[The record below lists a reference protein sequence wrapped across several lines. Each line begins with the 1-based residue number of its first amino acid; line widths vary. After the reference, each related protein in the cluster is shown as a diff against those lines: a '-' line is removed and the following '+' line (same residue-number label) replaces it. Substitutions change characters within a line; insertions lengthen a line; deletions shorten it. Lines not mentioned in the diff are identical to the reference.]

1 MTIRTWS
8 AFFIQES
15 GQQNKHSSL
24 KKLGDIILA
33 QFKYSLKLAVVT
45 SAILISALATIPSAF
60 AVGLGEITV
69 NSSLNEPLAAHI
81 QIINSSDLQDNQ
93 ILVSLA
99 SAEAFERAGVSR
111 DFFLSRLQFSVSRD
125 SSNQRII
132 NIVTQQPVVE
142 PYLDFLVQ
150 LQWPEGRVMRSYTML
165 LDLPIYREDQSSA
178 VQVAPPVTGNRAR
191 PSAPAAIARVDQV
204 ALSGD
209 QHQVIVGDTLW
220 NVAKR
225 LRPRGTTILQ
235 TMDSLYEQNATAFSD
250 GDANRLMEGSVL
262 RLPSRDEISEQ
273 AGDMVASQ
281 IGLVA
286 PLEQAAANDD
296 IEIIYSDEY
305 DSEQTLEQVADT
317 DARLQLVSASDQTAE
332 DDAIAGSVDLSE
344 SDSDSLGTLDS
355 SGSETAQQLS
365 SDLAIAN
372 DEVNKVQLEN
382 TELRERLVLLEAQVA
397 AMAALVDQAQK
408 QADIDRGAVET
419 PKSEDDLSASL
430 LAVPVYFWGAL
441 IALVLLL
448 AVLVMRRSSASRRDD
463 EALGDLSMGSY
474 EGYDKGAP
482 SNATAAATLHELDD
496 LELDP
501 DDDLFDESDT
511 EIFDSAEE
519 TVNEEVFDMM
529 VEAVA
534 EAEVYLSLGNT
545 QQAITVLEDARAQD
559 SADASC
565 RLKLMEIL
573 FREGRKDELRPLYN
587 EIVSTE
593 DSAAIE
599 MAAIIA
605 GPESGPVSTLEEGAS
620 DLGLDSLEPI
630 DSPELNDSLE
640 PIDSPVSDLPGL
652 DTQHPELKDLGF
664 SDSELRT
671 FELEDLDIDALDIQ
685 DFDIEVDESPL
696 DSTVLQFPGGNELNR
711 ELDEMFAD
719 FDAEASIAEPSATT
733 VEPSAT
739 NLEPSAT
746 NLEPSATTTEPSAA
760 ELAATVEPSATDGLS
775 ALDDIDSLDAA
786 EIKLDLA
793 KTYIEMGDPE
803 GAKEILEEL
812 LGEADEEGKAKAQTL
827 LDTL

>member
-1 MTIRTWS
+1 MTLRKWS
-8 AFFIQES
+8 ALLLQES
-15 GQQNKHSSL
+15 GQKNL
-24 KKLGDIILA
+24 KNLGDIIA
-33 QFKYSLKLAVVT
+33 GFKYSLKLAFVV
-45 SAILISALATIPSAF
+45 SAMLISALATIPSAF

-69 NSSLNEPLAAHI
+69 NSSLNEPFAARV
-81 QIINSSDLQDNQ
+81 QIINSGDIEDNQ

-99 SAEAFERAGVSR
+99 SAEAFERAGMSR
-111 DFFLSRLQFSVSRD
+111 DFFLSRLQFSTGRD

-150 LQWPEGRVMRSYTML
+150 LQWPEGRVMRAYTTL
-165 LDLPIYREDQSSA
+165 LDLPIYKDQLSPVVVTPPMASSRADQLDAEDTSSA
-178 VQVAPPVTGNRAR
+178 
-191 PSAPAAIARVDQV
+191 DQV

-235 TMDSLYEQNATAFSD
+235 TMDSLYEQNAKAFAG
-250 GDANRLMEGSVL
+250 GDANRLMEGAVL

-273 AGDMVASQ
+273 AGDRVASQ

-286 PLEQAAANDD
+286 LFEQAAVNDD

-305 DSEQTLEQVADT
+305 DSESAPQDKADT
-317 DARLQLVSASDQTAE
+317 DARLQLVSGSDQASENKVVADGE
-332 DDAIAGSVDLSE
+332 DQADSGSR
-344 SDSDSLGTLDS
+344 SDSAGLVDS
-355 SGSETAQQLS
+355 SAADVTQQLS
-365 SDLAIAN
+365 SDLAVAN

-408 QADIDRGAVET
+408 QADIDRRAFELT
-419 PKSEDDLSASL
+419 KSEGDLSASL

-441 IALVLLL
+441 IALILLL
-448 AVLVMRRSSASRRDD
+448 AVLLMRRSSASRRDD
-463 EALGDLSMGSY
+463 EALDDLSVSSY
-474 EGYDKGAP
+474 ESYDKGAP

-501 DDDLFDESDT
+501 DDDLFDESDA
-511 EIFDSAEE
+511 EIFDTAEE

-545 QQAITVLEDARAQD
+545 PQAIAVLEDARGQNP
-559 SADASC
+559 ADASS

-573 FREGRKDELRPLYN
+573 FREGRKEELGPLYE
-587 EIVSTE
+587 EILLTE

-605 GPESGPVSTLEEGAS
+605 GSQSGSVTSLEEGAS
-620 DLGLDSLEPI
+620 DLD
-630 DSPELNDSLE
+630 LNSGE
-640 PIDSPVSDLPGL
+640 SESESSGSQP
-652 DTQHPELKDLGF
+652 PELKDLGF
-664 SDSELRT
+664 SDVELQA
-671 FELEDLDIDALDIQ
+671 FELEDLDMDTLDIQ
-685 DFDIEVDESPL
+685 DFDIESKDSPQE
-696 DSTVLQFPGGNELNR
+696 STVLQFPDGGELTSDP
-711 ELDEMFAD
+711 DEMFAD
-719 FDAEASIAEPSATT
+719 FDEEPSADK
-733 VEPSAT
+733 EPSA
-739 NLEPSAT
+739 NKEPSAD
-746 NLEPSATTTEPSAA
+746 EDAPAA
-760 ELAATVEPSATDGLS
+760 EEFS
-775 ALDDIDSLDAA
+775 ALDDIDSLDAVD
-786 EIKLDLA
+786 IKLDLA

>member
-1 MTIRTWS
+1 MTLRKWS
-8 AFFIQES
+8 ALLLQES
-15 GQQNKHSSL
+15 GQKNL
-24 KKLGDIILA
+24 KNLGDIIA
-33 QFKYSLKLAVVT
+33 RFKYSLKLAFVV
-45 SAILISALATIPSAF
+45 SAMLISALATIPSAF

-69 NSSLNEPLAAHI
+69 NSSLNEPFAARV
-81 QIINSSDLQDNQ
+81 QIINSGDLEDNQ

-99 SAEAFERAGVSR
+99 SVEAFERAGMSR
-111 DFFLSRLQFSVSRD
+111 DFFLSRLQFSTGRD

-150 LQWPEGRVMRSYTML
+150 LQWPEGRVMRAYTTL
-165 LDLPIYREDQSSA
+165 LDLPIYKDQMSPVVVTPPMASSRADQPDSEDTSTA
-178 VQVAPPVTGNRAR
+178 
-191 PSAPAAIARVDQV
+191 DQG

-235 TMDSLYEQNATAFSD
+235 TMDSLYEQNATAFAG
-250 GDANRLMEGSVL
+250 GDANRLMEGAVL

-273 AGDMVASQ
+273 AGDRVASQ

-286 PLEQAAANDD
+286 LLEQAAVNDD

-305 DSEQTLEQVADT
+305 DSESSPQDKADT
-317 DARLQLVSASDQTAE
+317 DARLQLVSGSDQASENKVVADGE
-332 DDAIAGSVDLSE
+332 DQADSGSR
-344 SDSDSLGTLDS
+344 SDSAGLVDS
-355 SGSETAQQLS
+355 SAADVTQQLS
-365 SDLAIAN
+365 SDLAVAN

-408 QADIDRGAVET
+408 QADIDRRAFEQA
-419 PKSEDDLSASL
+419 KSESDLSASL

-441 IALVLLL
+441 IALILLL
-448 AVLVMRRSSASRRDD
+448 AVLLMRRSSASRRDD
-463 EALGDLSMGSY
+463 EALDDLSVGSY
-474 EGYDKGAP
+474 ESYDKGAP

-501 DDDLFDESDT
+501 DDDLFDESDA
-511 EIFDSAEE
+511 EIFDTAEE

-545 QQAITVLEDARAQD
+545 PQAIAVLEDARGQNP
-559 SADASC
+559 ADASS

-573 FREGRKDELRPLYN
+573 FREGRKEELGPLYE
-587 EIVSTE
+587 EILLTE

-605 GPESGPVSTLEEGAS
+605 GPQSGSVTSLEEGAS
-620 DLGLDSLEPI
+620 DPDLNSGESESESSGSQP
-630 DSPELNDSLE
+630 PELE
-640 PIDSPVSDLPGL
+640 
-652 DTQHPELKDLGF
+652 DLGF
-664 SDSELRT
+664 SDVELQA
-671 FELEDLDIDALDIQ
+671 FELEDLDMDTLDIQ
-685 DFDIEVDESPL
+685 DFDIEGKDSPQE
-696 DSTVLQFPGGNELNR
+696 STVLQFPDGGELTSDP
-711 ELDEMFAD
+711 DEMFAD
-719 FDAEASIAEPSATT
+719 FDEEPSADK
-733 VEPSAT
+733 EPSADQ
-739 NLEPSAT
+739 EPSA
-746 NLEPSATTTEPSAA
+746 NEEPSADQEPSAN
-760 ELAATVEPSATDGLS
+760 EEPSADKEPSADIEPSANKEPSASDEDAPAAEEFS
-775 ALDDIDSLDAA
+775 ALDDIDSLDAVD
-786 EIKLDLA
+786 IKLDLA

-827 LDTL
+827 LDSL

>member
-1 MTIRTWS
+1 MTLRKWS
-8 AFFIQES
+8 ALLIQES
-15 GQQNKHSSL
+15 GQKNL
-24 KKLGDIILA
+24 KNLGDIIA
-33 QFKYSLKLAVVT
+33 RFKYSLKLAFVV
-45 SAILISALATIPSAF
+45 SAMLISALATIPSAF

-69 NSSLNEPLAAHI
+69 NSSLNEPFAARV
-81 QIINSSDLQDNQ
+81 QIINSGDIEDNQ

-99 SAEAFERAGVSR
+99 SAEAFERAGMSR
-111 DFFLSRLQFSVSRD
+111 GFFLSRLQFSTGRD

-150 LQWPEGRVMRSYTML
+150 LQWPEGRVMRAYTTL
-165 LDLPIYREDQSSA
+165 LDLPIYKDQLSPVVVTPPMASSRADQLDAEDTSSA
-178 VQVAPPVTGNRAR
+178 
-191 PSAPAAIARVDQV
+191 DQV

-235 TMDSLYEQNATAFSD
+235 TMDSLYEQNAKAFAG
-250 GDANRLMEGSVL
+250 GDANRLMEGAVL

-273 AGDMVASQ
+273 AGDRVASQ

-286 PLEQAAANDD
+286 LLEQAAVNDD

-305 DSEQTLEQVADT
+305 DSESAPQDKADT
-317 DARLQLVSASDQTAE
+317 DARLQLVSGSDQASENKVVADGE
-332 DDAIAGSVDLSE
+332 DQADSGSR
-344 SDSDSLGTLDS
+344 SDSAGLVDS
-355 SGSETAQQLS
+355 SAADVTQQLS
-365 SDLAIAN
+365 SDLAVAN

-408 QADIDRGAVET
+408 QADIDRRAFEQA
-419 PKSEDDLSASL
+419 KSESDLSASL

-441 IALVLLL
+441 IALILLL
-448 AVLVMRRSSASRRDD
+448 AVLLMRRSSASRRDD
-463 EALGDLSMGSY
+463 EALDDLSVSSY
-474 EGYDKGAP
+474 ESYDKGAP

-501 DDDLFDESDT
+501 DDDLFDESDA
-511 EIFDSAEE
+511 EIFDTAED

-545 QQAITVLEDARAQD
+545 PQAIAVLEDARGQNP
-559 SADASC
+559 ADASS

-573 FREGRKDELRPLYN
+573 FREGRKEELGPLYE
-587 EIVSTE
+587 EILLTE

-605 GPESGPVSTLEEGAS
+605 GSQSGSVTSLEEGAS
-620 DLGLDSLEPI
+620 DLD
-630 DSPELNDSLE
+630 LNSGE
-640 PIDSPVSDLPGL
+640 SESESSGSQP
-652 DTQHPELKDLGF
+652 PELKDLGF
-664 SDSELRT
+664 SDVELQA
-671 FELEDLDIDALDIQ
+671 FELEDLDMDTLDIQ
-685 DFDIEVDESPL
+685 DFDIESKDSPQE
-696 DSTVLQFPGGNELNR
+696 STVLQFPDGGELTSDP
-711 ELDEMFAD
+711 DEMFAD
-719 FDAEASIAEPSATT
+719 FDEEPSADK
-733 VEPSAT
+733 EPSA
-739 NLEPSAT
+739 NKEPSAD
-746 NLEPSATTTEPSAA
+746 EDAPAA
-760 ELAATVEPSATDGLS
+760 EEFS
-775 ALDDIDSLDAA
+775 ALDDIDSLDAVD
-786 EIKLDLA
+786 IKLDLA

>member
-1 MTIRTWS
+1 MTLRKW
-8 AFFIQES
+8 AALLLQES
-15 GQQNKHSSL
+15 GQKNL
-24 KKLGDIILA
+24 KNLGDIIA
-33 QFKYSLKLAVVT
+33 RFKYSLKLAFVV
-45 SAILISALATIPSAF
+45 SAMLISALATIPSAF

-69 NSSLNEPLAAHI
+69 NSSLNEPFAARV
-81 QIINSSDLQDNQ
+81 QIINSGDIEDNQ

-99 SAEAFERAGVSR
+99 SAEAFERAGMSR
-111 DFFLSRLQFSVSRD
+111 DFFLSRLQFSTGRD

-150 LQWPEGRVMRSYTML
+150 LQWPEGRVMRAYTTL
-165 LDLPIYREDQSSA
+165 LDLPIYKDQLSPVVVTPPMASSRADQLDAEDTSSA
-178 VQVAPPVTGNRAR
+178 
-191 PSAPAAIARVDQV
+191 DQV

-235 TMDSLYEQNATAFSD
+235 TMDSLYEQNAKAFAG
-250 GDANRLMEGSVL
+250 GDANRLMEGAVL

-273 AGDMVASQ
+273 AGDRVASQ

-286 PLEQAAANDD
+286 LFEQAAVNDD

-305 DSEQTLEQVADT
+305 DSESAPQDKADT
-317 DARLQLVSASDQTAE
+317 DARLQLVSGSDQASENKVVADGE
-332 DDAIAGSVDLSE
+332 DQADSGSR
-344 SDSDSLGTLDS
+344 SDSAGLVDS
-355 SGSETAQQLS
+355 SAADVTQQLS
-365 SDLAIAN
+365 SDLAVAN

-408 QADIDRGAVET
+408 QADIDRRAFELT
-419 PKSEDDLSASL
+419 KSEGDLSASL

-441 IALVLLL
+441 IALILLL
-448 AVLVMRRSSASRRDD
+448 AVLLMRRSSASRRDD
-463 EALGDLSMGSY
+463 EALDDLSVSSY
-474 EGYDKGAP
+474 ESYDKGAP

-501 DDDLFDESDT
+501 DDDLFDESDA
-511 EIFDSAEE
+511 EIFDTAEE

-545 QQAITVLEDARAQD
+545 PQAIAVLEDARGQNP
-559 SADASC
+559 ADASS

-573 FREGRKDELRPLYN
+573 FREGRKEELGPLYE
-587 EIVSTE
+587 EILLTE

-605 GPESGPVSTLEEGAS
+605 GSQSGSVTSLEEGAS
-620 DLGLDSLEPI
+620 DLD
-630 DSPELNDSLE
+630 LNSGE
-640 PIDSPVSDLPGL
+640 SESESSGSQP
-652 DTQHPELKDLGF
+652 PELKDLGF
-664 SDSELRT
+664 SDVELQA
-671 FELEDLDIDALDIQ
+671 FELEDLDMDTLDIQ
-685 DFDIEVDESPL
+685 DFDIESKDSPQE
-696 DSTVLQFPGGNELNR
+696 STVLQFPDGGELTSDP
-711 ELDEMFAD
+711 DEMFAD
-719 FDAEASIAEPSATT
+719 FDEEPSADK
-733 VEPSAT
+733 EPSA
-739 NLEPSAT
+739 NKEPSAD
-746 NLEPSATTTEPSAA
+746 EDAPAA
-760 ELAATVEPSATDGLS
+760 EEFS
-775 ALDDIDSLDAA
+775 ALDDIDSLDAVD
-786 EIKLDLA
+786 IKLDLA

>member
-1 MTIRTWS
+1 MTLRKW
-8 AFFIQES
+8 AALLLQES
-15 GQQNKHSSL
+15 GQKNL
-24 KKLGDIILA
+24 KNLGDIIA
-33 QFKYSLKLAVVT
+33 RFKYSLKLAFVV
-45 SAILISALATIPSAF
+45 SAMLISALATIPSAF

-69 NSSLNEPLAAHI
+69 NSSLNEPFAARV
-81 QIINSSDLQDNQ
+81 QIINSGDIEDNQ

-99 SAEAFERAGVSR
+99 SAEAFERAGMSR
-111 DFFLSRLQFSVSRD
+111 DFFLSRLQFSTGRD

-150 LQWPEGRVMRSYTML
+150 LQWPEGRVMRAYTTL
-165 LDLPIYREDQSSA
+165 LDLPIYKDQLSPVVVTPPMASSRADQLDAEDTSSA
-178 VQVAPPVTGNRAR
+178 
-191 PSAPAAIARVDQV
+191 DQV

-235 TMDSLYEQNATAFSD
+235 TMDSLYEQNAKAFAG
-250 GDANRLMEGSVL
+250 GDANRLMEGAVL

-273 AGDMVASQ
+273 AGDRVASQ

-286 PLEQAAANDD
+286 LLEQAAVNDD

-305 DSEQTLEQVADT
+305 DSESAPQDKADT
-317 DARLQLVSASDQTAE
+317 DARLQLVSGSDQASENKVVADGE
-332 DDAIAGSVDLSE
+332 DQADSGSR
-344 SDSDSLGTLDS
+344 SDSAGLVDS
-355 SGSETAQQLS
+355 SAADVTQQLS
-365 SDLAIAN
+365 SDLAVAN

-408 QADIDRGAVET
+408 QADIDRRAFELT
-419 PKSEDDLSASL
+419 KSEGDLSASL

-441 IALVLLL
+441 IALILLL
-448 AVLVMRRSSASRRDD
+448 AVLLMRRSSASRRDD
-463 EALGDLSMGSY
+463 EALDDLSVSSY
-474 EGYDKGAP
+474 ESYDKGAP
-482 SNATAAATLHELDD
+482 SNATAAATLHELDN

-501 DDDLFDESDT
+501 DDDLFDESDA
-511 EIFDSAEE
+511 EIFDTAEE

-545 QQAITVLEDARAQD
+545 PQAIAVLEDARGQNP
-559 SADASC
+559 ADASS

-573 FREGRKDELRPLYN
+573 FREGRKEELGPLYE
-587 EIVSTE
+587 EILLTE

-605 GPESGPVSTLEEGAS
+605 GSQSGSVTSLEEGAS
-620 DLGLDSLEPI
+620 DLD
-630 DSPELNDSLE
+630 LNSGE
-640 PIDSPVSDLPGL
+640 SESESSGSQP
-652 DTQHPELKDLGF
+652 PELKDLGF
-664 SDSELRT
+664 SDVELQA
-671 FELEDLDIDALDIQ
+671 FELEDLDMDTLDIQ
-685 DFDIEVDESPL
+685 DFDIESKDSPQE
-696 DSTVLQFPGGNELNR
+696 STVLQFPDGGELTSDP
-711 ELDEMFAD
+711 DEMFAD
-719 FDAEASIAEPSATT
+719 FDEEPSADK
-733 VEPSAT
+733 EPSA
-739 NLEPSAT
+739 NKEPSAD
-746 NLEPSATTTEPSAA
+746 EDAPAA
-760 ELAATVEPSATDGLS
+760 EEFS
-775 ALDDIDSLDAA
+775 ALDDIDSLDAVD
-786 EIKLDLA
+786 IKLDLA

>member
-1 MTIRTWS
+1 MTLRKWS
-8 AFFIQES
+8 ALLLQES
-15 GQQNKHSSL
+15 GQKNL
-24 KKLGDIILA
+24 KNLGDIIA
-33 QFKYSLKLAVVT
+33 GFKYSLKLAFVV
-45 SAILISALATIPSAF
+45 SAMLISALATIPSAF

-69 NSSLNEPLAAHI
+69 NSSLNEPFAARV
-81 QIINSSDLQDNQ
+81 QIINSGDLQDNQ

-99 SAEAFERAGVSR
+99 SAEAFERAGMSR
-111 DFFLSRLQFSVSRD
+111 DFFLSRLQFSTGRD

-150 LQWPEGRVMRSYTML
+150 LQWPEGRVMRAYTTL
-165 LDLPIYREDQSSA
+165 LDLPIYKDQLSP
-178 VQVAPPVTGNRAR
+178 VVVAPPMASSRADQ
-191 PSAPAAIARVDQV
+191 PDAEDTSSADQV

-235 TMDSLYEQNATAFSD
+235 TMDSLYEQNAKAFAG
-250 GDANRLMEGSVL
+250 GDANRLMEGAVL
-262 RLPSRDEISEQ
+262 RLPSRDEISKQ
-273 AGDMVASQ
+273 AGDRVASQ

-286 PLEQAAANDD
+286 LLEQAAVNDD

-305 DSEQTLEQVADT
+305 DSESAPQDKADT
-317 DARLQLVSASDQTAE
+317 DARLQLVSGSDQASENKVVADGE
-332 DDAIAGSVDLSE
+332 DQADSGSR
-344 SDSDSLGTLDS
+344 SDSAGLVDS
-355 SGSETAQQLS
+355 SAADVTQQLS
-365 SDLAIAN
+365 SDLAVAN

-408 QADIDRGAVET
+408 QADIDRRAFELT
-419 PKSEDDLSASL
+419 KSEGDLSASL

-441 IALVLLL
+441 IALILLL
-448 AVLVMRRSSASRRDD
+448 AVLLMRRSSASRRDD
-463 EALGDLSMGSY
+463 EALDDLSAGSY
-474 EGYDKGAP
+474 ESYDKGAP

-501 DDDLFDESDT
+501 DDDLFDESDA
-511 EIFDSAEE
+511 EIFDTAEE

-545 QQAITVLEDARAQD
+545 PQAIAVLEDARGQN
-559 SADASC
+559 SADASS

-573 FREGRKDELRPLYN
+573 FREGRKEELGPLYE
-587 EIVSTE
+587 EILLTE

-605 GPESGPVSTLEEGAS
+605 GPQSGSVTSLEEGAS
-620 DLGLDSLEPI
+620 DLDLNSGESESESSGSQP
-630 DSPELNDSLE
+630 PELE
-640 PIDSPVSDLPGL
+640 
-652 DTQHPELKDLGF
+652 DLGF
-664 SDSELRT
+664 SDVELQA
-671 FELEDLDIDALDIQ
+671 FELEDLDMDTLDIQ
-685 DFDIEVDESPL
+685 DFDIEGKDSPQE
-696 DSTVLQFPGGNELNR
+696 STVLQFPDGGELTSDP
-711 ELDEMFAD
+711 DEMFAD
-719 FDAEASIAEPSATT
+719 FDEEPSADK
-733 VEPSAT
+733 EPSA
-739 NLEPSAT
+739 NKEPSAD
-746 NLEPSATTTEPSAA
+746 EDAPAA
-760 ELAATVEPSATDGLS
+760 EEFS
-775 ALDDIDSLDAA
+775 ALDDIDSHDAVD
-786 EIKLDLA
+786 IKLDLA

>member
-1 MTIRTWS
+1 MTLRKWS
-8 AFFIQES
+8 ALLLQES
-15 GQQNKHSSL
+15 GQKNL
-24 KKLGDIILA
+24 KNLGDIIA
-33 QFKYSLKLAVVT
+33 RFKYSLKLAFVV
-45 SAILISALATIPSAF
+45 SAMLISALATIPSAF

-69 NSSLNEPLAAHI
+69 NSSLNEPFAARV
-81 QIINSSDLQDNQ
+81 QIINSGDIEDNQ

-99 SAEAFERAGVSR
+99 SAEAFERAGMSR
-111 DFFLSRLQFSVSRD
+111 DFFLSRLQFSTGRD

-150 LQWPEGRVMRSYTML
+150 LQWPEGRVMRAYTTL
-165 LDLPIYREDQSSA
+165 LDLPIYKDQLSPVVVTPPMASSRADQLDAEDTSSA
-178 VQVAPPVTGNRAR
+178 
-191 PSAPAAIARVDQV
+191 DQV

-235 TMDSLYEQNATAFSD
+235 TMDSLYEQNAKAFAG
-250 GDANRLMEGSVL
+250 GDANRLMEGAVL

-273 AGDMVASQ
+273 AGDRVASQ

-286 PLEQAAANDD
+286 LFEQAAVNDD

-305 DSEQTLEQVADT
+305 DSESAPQDKADT
-317 DARLQLVSASDQTAE
+317 DARLQLVSGSDQASENKVVADGE
-332 DDAIAGSVDLSE
+332 DQADSGSR
-344 SDSDSLGTLDS
+344 SDSAGLVDS
-355 SGSETAQQLS
+355 SAADVTQQLS
-365 SDLAIAN
+365 SDLAVAN

-408 QADIDRGAVET
+408 QADIDRRAFELT
-419 PKSEDDLSASL
+419 KSEGDLSASL

-441 IALVLLL
+441 IALILLL
-448 AVLVMRRSSASRRDD
+448 AVLLMRRSSASRRDD
-463 EALGDLSMGSY
+463 EALDDLSVSSY
-474 EGYDKGAP
+474 ESYDKGAP
-482 SNATAAATLHELDD
+482 SNATAAATLHELDN

-501 DDDLFDESDT
+501 DDDLFDESDA
-511 EIFDSAEE
+511 EIFDTAEE

-545 QQAITVLEDARAQD
+545 PQAIAVLEDARGQNP
-559 SADASC
+559 ADASS

-573 FREGRKDELRPLYN
+573 FREGRKEELGPLYE
-587 EIVSTE
+587 EILLTE

-605 GPESGPVSTLEEGAS
+605 GSQSGSVTSLEEGAS
-620 DLGLDSLEPI
+620 DLD
-630 DSPELNDSLE
+630 LNSGE
-640 PIDSPVSDLPGL
+640 SESESSGSQP
-652 DTQHPELKDLGF
+652 PELKDLGF
-664 SDSELRT
+664 SDVELQA
-671 FELEDLDIDALDIQ
+671 FELEDLDMDTLDIQ
-685 DFDIEVDESPL
+685 DFDIESKDSPQE
-696 DSTVLQFPGGNELNR
+696 STVLQFPDGGELTSDP
-711 ELDEMFAD
+711 DEMFAD
-719 FDAEASIAEPSATT
+719 FDEEPSADK
-733 VEPSAT
+733 EPSA
-739 NLEPSAT
+739 NKEPSAD
-746 NLEPSATTTEPSAA
+746 EDAPAA
-760 ELAATVEPSATDGLS
+760 EEFS
-775 ALDDIDSLDAA
+775 ALDDIDSLDAVD
-786 EIKLDLA
+786 IKLDLA

>member
-1 MTIRTWS
+1 MTLRKWS
-8 AFFIQES
+8 ALLLQES
-15 GQQNKHSSL
+15 GQKNL
-24 KKLGDIILA
+24 KNLGDIIA
-33 QFKYSLKLAVVT
+33 RFKYSLKLAFVV
-45 SAILISALATIPSAF
+45 SAMLISALATIPSAF

-69 NSSLNEPLAAHI
+69 NSSLNEPFAARV
-81 QIINSSDLQDNQ
+81 QIINSGDLEDNQ

-99 SAEAFERAGVSR
+99 SAEAFERAGMSR
-111 DFFLSRLQFSVSRD
+111 DFFLSRLQFSTGRD

-150 LQWPEGRVMRSYTML
+150 LQWPEGRVMRAYTTL
-165 LDLPIYREDQSSA
+165 LDLPIYKDQLSPVVVTPPMASSRADQPDAEDTSSA
-178 VQVAPPVTGNRAR
+178 
-191 PSAPAAIARVDQV
+191 DQV

-235 TMDSLYEQNATAFSD
+235 TMDSLYEQNATAFAG
-250 GDANRLMEGSVL
+250 GDANRLMEGAVL

-273 AGDMVASQ
+273 AGDRVASQ

-286 PLEQAAANDD
+286 LLEQAAVNDD

-305 DSEQTLEQVADT
+305 DSESSPQDKADT
-317 DARLQLVSASDQTAE
+317 DARLQLVSGSDQASENKVVADGE
-332 DDAIAGSVDLSE
+332 DQADSGSR
-344 SDSDSLGTLDS
+344 SDSAGLVDS
-355 SGSETAQQLS
+355 SAADVTQQLS
-365 SDLAIAN
+365 SDLAVAN

-408 QADIDRGAVET
+408 QADIDRRAFEQA
-419 PKSEDDLSASL
+419 KSESDLSASL

-441 IALVLLL
+441 IALILLL
-448 AVLVMRRSSASRRDD
+448 AVLLMRRSSASRRDD
-463 EALGDLSMGSY
+463 EALDDLSVGSY
-474 EGYDKGAP
+474 ESYDKGAP

-501 DDDLFDESDT
+501 DDDLFDESDA
-511 EIFDSAEE
+511 EIFDTAEE

-545 QQAITVLEDARAQD
+545 PQAIAVLEDARGQNP
-559 SADASC
+559 ADASS

-573 FREGRKDELRPLYN
+573 FREGRKEELGPLYE
-587 EIVSTE
+587 EILLTE

-605 GPESGPVSTLEEGAS
+605 GPQSGSVTSFEEGAS
-620 DLGLDSLEPI
+620 DLDLNSRESESESSGSQP
-630 DSPELNDSLE
+630 PELE
-640 PIDSPVSDLPGL
+640 
-652 DTQHPELKDLGF
+652 DLGF
-664 SDSELRT
+664 SDVELQA
-671 FELEDLDIDALDIQ
+671 FELEDLDMDTLDIQ
-685 DFDIEVDESPL
+685 DFDIEGKDSPQE
-696 DSTVLQFPGGNELNR
+696 STVLQFPDGGELTSDP
-711 ELDEMFAD
+711 DEMFAD
-719 FDAEASIAEPSATT
+719 FDEEPSANE
-733 VEPSAT
+733 EPSADI
-739 NLEPSAT
+739 EPSADK
-746 NLEPSATTTEPSAA
+746 EPSANKEPSASDEDAPAA
-760 ELAATVEPSATDGLS
+760 EEFS
-775 ALDDIDSLDAA
+775 ALDDIDSLDAVD
-786 EIKLDLA
+786 IKLDLA